1 MNDLFYSP
9 KEGILFWVAGYTR
22 DNNTEQ
28 VIEMVKSLEENAN
41 KFAEIANIPIE
52 KVFTFLNSKPPRY
65 QYMRIFYA
73 WCPDI
78 EDSFKLSEDWTM
90 NKWITT

>member
-1 MNDLFYSP
+1 MKDLFYSQR
-9 KEGILFWVAGYTR
+9 EGILFWVAGYTR

-28 VIEMVKSLEENAN
+28 VIEMIKSLEENAT
-41 KFAEIANIPIE
+41 KFAEMANIPIE
-52 KVFTFLNSKPPRY
+52 KVSTFLNSKPPRY

-73 WCPDI
+73 WCPDVK
-78 EDSFKLSEDWTM
+78 DSFKLSEDWTM